1 MRASQQIA
9 LSSGMDDDGM
19 FTLNFDDER
28 YLPFEGT
35 GAVSNWNLRFSRHT
49 PELLA
54 SLNDVIVRVSYTAKS
69 A

>member
-1 MRASQQIA
+1 
-9 LSSGMDDDGM
+9 M

-35 GAVSNWNLRFSRHT
+35 GAVSNWNLKFTRST

-54 SLNDVIVRVSYTAKS
+54 SLSDVIIRVSYTAAS